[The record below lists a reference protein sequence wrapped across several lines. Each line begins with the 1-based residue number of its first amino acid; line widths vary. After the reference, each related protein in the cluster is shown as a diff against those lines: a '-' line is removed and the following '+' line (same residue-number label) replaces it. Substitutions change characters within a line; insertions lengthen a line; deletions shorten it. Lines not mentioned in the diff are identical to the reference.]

1 MATAS
6 GEHSVSDLRPSLP
19 SVLLVRPAVPWR
31 RARRAPRNAAEVVV
45 APRARVLGS
54 WGSWSCSAAR
64 SVDRVAGSALLR
76 KRFRLM
82 PVALIRSVTCILLIK
97 DSNVNPETVYQKMDF
112 PMKSRWRLLP
122 NRC

>member
-54 WGSWSCSAAR
+54 CGSWSCSAAR

-82 PVALIRSVTCILLIK
+82 PVALVRSVTCILLIK
-97 DSNVNPETVYQKMDF
+97 DSNVNPETECTKTWNDVSF
-112 PMKSRWRLLP
+112 SP
-122 NRC
+122 